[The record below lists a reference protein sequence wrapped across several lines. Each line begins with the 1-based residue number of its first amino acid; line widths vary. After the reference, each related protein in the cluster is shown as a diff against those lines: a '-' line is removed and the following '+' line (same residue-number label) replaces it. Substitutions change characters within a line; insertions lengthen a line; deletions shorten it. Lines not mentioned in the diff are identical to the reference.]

1 MVASGGGIVQFL
13 ALRTPCGEAVIDQAI
28 FEEGVRL
35 TLIGMGT
42 AFALLVGMA
51 LIIAIVGWTVG
62 PRSRWARQSD
72 IVLSDDSDEHR
83 GKALAAVAAVSA
95 LLEKDGERD

>member
-1 MVASGGGIVQFL
+1 M
-13 ALRTPCGEAVIDQAI
+13 IDQAV

-42 AFALLVGMA
+42 AFALLAVMS
-51 LIIAIVGWTVG
+51 LVIAVVGWTVG
-62 PRSRWARQSD
+62 PGSRWARHSGTTTSD
-72 IVLSDDSDEHR
+72 EPDDSDEQR

-95 LLEKDGERD
+95 LLERDGERG